1 MPSACWPRHESG
13 SGMTIR
19 LLATMRQV
27 CRPADL
33 WTIPELRYLLV
44 GGFNTLVGYGLG
56 VGLYLALADQLH
68 ILVIGVIANILAN
81 SVSFTTYKYLV
92 FRSQGRW
99 LVEYLRSYLVYGGS
113 ALVGIMLLWLLV
125 DGLRLPIWL
134 AQGLAML
141 ITVVAS
147 YLGHDR
153 ITFRN
158 PPPRPRREM
167 TRRNHPRSKKR
178 TCKKSS

>member
-1 MPSACWPRHESG
+1 
-13 SGMTIR
+13 MTTR
-19 LLATMRQV
+19 LLATLQQIR
-27 CRPADL
+27 RPADL
-33 WTIPELRYLLV
+33 WALREGRYLLV

-56 VGLYLALADQLH
+56 VGLYLTLADRLH
-68 ILVIGVIANILAN
+68 ILVIGVIANILAI

-92 FRSQGRW
+92 FRSPGRW
-99 LVEYLRSYLVYGGS
+99 LMEYLRSYLVYGGS

-125 DGLRLPIWL
+125 DGLHMPIWL

-153 ITFRN
+153 FTFRY
-158 PPPRPRREM
+158 
-167 TRRNHPRSKKR
+167 
-178 TCKKSS
+178 SSRGPVEE